1 MKAIILT
8 LSLIALCT
16 CNTGF
21 LRQLNTLGEID
32 TVTFPACATTTAA
45 DLPTFTVK
53 TTAAY
58 AQTDE
63 KSAVTT
69 LHTGSGSATTNDL
82 TYNCVIPKISDPTGQ
97 TAEVVTGTCTK
108 GATPGTPIAGE
119 YIINK
124 MVVGGDDYIVTG
136 LSSTKFIIQQDITF
150 PAASQT
156 AFQKVNSTSDDK
168 KTFTITMGETHA
180 TLPKFYTNGTTV
192 KEITCVADTTDAKKV
207 ICTPTSTQ
215 MTKNT
220 NYTIQYNK
228 LCDAATTYT
237 STGVVVGFD
246 LSETSASSFRSLSK
260 LALLLGI
267 FLF

>member
-16 CNTGF
+16 SNTGF
-21 LRQLNTLGEID
+21 LRQLESLGVIA
-32 TVTFPACATTTAA
+32 TVTFPDCTTISTAA

-63 KSAVTT
+63 KTAVTT
-69 LHTGSGSATTNDL
+69 LHTGSGAATTNDL
-82 TYNCVIPKISDPTGQ
+82 TYNCVIPKISGAAP
-97 TAEVVTGTCTK
+97 EVVTGTCTK
-108 GATPGTPIAGE
+108 GATPGTPIAGD
-119 YIINK
+119 YVISS
-124 MVVGGDDYIVTG
+124 MVVGGNDYTITA
-136 LSSTKFIIQQDITF
+136 LASTKFTIKQEITF

-156 AFQKVNSTSDDK
+156 AFQTVNSTSDDK
-168 KTFTITMGETHA
+168 KTFTIKMGETHA

-192 KEITCVADTTDAKKV
+192 KEIPCVADTTDTKKV

-228 LCDAATTYT
+228 PCDDATTYT

-246 LSETSASSFRSLSK
+246 LSETSASSFMTLSK
-260 LALLLGI
+260 LALALAI

>member
-16 CNTGF
+16 SNTGF
-21 LRQLNTLGEID
+21 LRQLTPLGEIAS
-32 TVTFPACATTTAA
+32 VTFPTCATTTAA
-45 DLPTFTVK
+45 DLPTFTVT
-53 TTAAY
+53 TTATY
-58 AQTDE
+58 AQTAA
-63 KSAVTT
+63 KTAVTT
-69 LHTGSGSATTNDL
+69 LHTGTTTTNDL
-82 TYNCVIPKISDPTGQ
+82 TYNCVIPAIKDTTTPTPE
-97 TAEVVTGTCTK
+97 AVTGTCTK

-119 YIINK
+119 YVISK
-124 MVVGGDDYIVTG
+124 MAVDSSNDYTLTAAIA
-136 LSSTKFIIQQDITF
+136 STKFTIKQEITF

-156 AFQKVNSTSDDK
+156 AFQTVNSTSSDK
-168 KTFTITMGETHA
+168 NTFTITMGETHA

-192 KEITCVADTTDAKKV
+192 KEIPCAADTTDTKKV

-228 LCDAATTYT
+228 PCDDATTYT

-246 LSETSASSFRSLSK
+246 LSDTSASSFMTLSK
-260 LALLLGI
+260 LALALAI

>member
-16 CNTGF
+16 SNTGF
-21 LRQLNTLGEID
+21 LRQLATLGEIA
-32 TVTFPACATTTAA
+32 TVTFPPCATTTAA

-53 TTAAY
+53 TTDAY

-63 KSAVTT
+63 KTAVTT
-69 LHTGSGSATTNDL
+69 LHTGTTTTNDL
-82 TYNCVIPKISDPTGQ
+82 TYNCVIPKISGVA
-97 TAEVVTGTCTK
+97 AEVVTGTCTK
-108 GATPGTPIAGE
+108 GATPGTPIAGD
-119 YIINK
+119 YVISS
-124 MVVGGDDYIVTG
+124 MVVGSDDYTITA
-136 LSSTKFIIQQDITF
+136 LASTKFTIKQEITF

-156 AFQKVNSTSDDK
+156 AFQTVNSTSDDK

-192 KEITCVADTTDAKKV
+192 KEIPCVADTTDTKKV

-228 LCDAATTYT
+228 PCDEATTYT

-246 LSETSASSFRSLSK
+246 LSDTSASSFMTLSK
-260 LALLLGI
+260 LALALAI

>member
-16 CNTGF
+16 SNTGF
-21 LRQLNTLGEID
+21 LRQLATLGEIA
-32 TVTFPACATTTAA
+32 TVTFPPCATTTAA

-58 AQTDE
+58 DKTDE
-63 KSAVTT
+63 KTAVTT
-69 LHTGSGSATTNDL
+69 LHTGTTTTNDL
-82 TYNCVIPKISDPTGQ
+82 TYNCVIPKISGVA
-97 TAEVVTGTCTK
+97 AEVVTGTCTK
-108 GATPGTPIAGE
+108 GATPGTPIAGD
-119 YIINK
+119 YVISS
-124 MVVGGDDYIVTG
+124 MVVGSDDYTITA
-136 LSSTKFIIQQDITF
+136 LASTKFTIKQEITF

-192 KEITCVADTTDAKKV
+192 KEIPCAADTTDTKKV

-228 LCDAATTYT
+228 PCDEATTYT

-246 LSETSASSFRSLSK
+246 LSETSASSFMTLSK
-260 LALLLGI
+260 LALALAI

>member
-16 CNTGF
+16 SNTGF
-21 LRQLNTLGEID
+21 LRQLTPLGEIAS
-32 TVTFPACATTTAA
+32 VTFPTCATTTAA

-58 AQTDE
+58 VQTAE
-63 KSAVTT
+63 KTAVTT
-69 LHTGSGSATTNDL
+69 LHTGSGAATTNDL
-82 TYNCVIPKISDPTGQ
+82 TYNCVIPAIKDSTGQ
-97 TAEVVTGTCTK
+97 TGEAVTGTCTK

-119 YIINK
+119 YVITK
-124 MVVGGDDYIVTG
+124 MVVGNDDYTLTAIA
-136 LSSTKFIIQQDITF
+136 STKFTIKQEITF

-156 AFQKVNSTSDDK
+156 AFQTVNSTSNDK

-192 KEITCVADTTDAKKV
+192 KEIPCAADTTDTKKV

-228 LCDAATTYT
+228 PCDEATTYT

-246 LSETSASSFRSLSK
+246 LSETSASSFMTLSK
-260 LALLLGI
+260 LALALAI

>member
-16 CNTGF
+16 SNTGF
-21 LRQLNTLGEID
+21 LRQLDTLGEIAS
-32 TVTFPACATTTAA
+32 VTFPTCATTTAA
-45 DLPTFTVK
+45 ELPTFTVK
-53 TTAAY
+53 TKADY
-58 AQTDE
+58 AQTAQ
-63 KSAVTT
+63 KTAVTT
-69 LHTGSGSATTNDL
+69 LHTGSGAATTNDL
-82 TYNCVIPKISDPTGQ
+82 TYNCVIPKISSGVA
-97 TAEVVTGTCTK
+97 AEAVTGTCTK
-108 GATPGTPIAGE
+108 DATPGTPIAGE
-119 YIINK
+119 YVITK
-124 MVVGGDDYIVTG
+124 MVVGNDDYTLTAIA
-136 LSSTKFIIQQDITF
+136 STKFTIKQEITF

-156 AFQKVNSTSDDK
+156 AFQTVNSTSSDK
-168 KTFTITMGETHA
+168 NTFTITMGETHA

-192 KEITCVADTTDAKKV
+192 KEIPCAADTTDTKKV

-228 LCDAATTYT
+228 PCDDATTYT

-246 LSETSASSFRSLSK
+246 LSDTSASSFMTLSK
-260 LALLLGI
+260 LALALAI

>member
-16 CNTGF
+16 SNTGF
-21 LRQLNTLGEID
+21 LRQLATLGEIA
-32 TVTFPACATTTAA
+32 TVTFPDCTTISTAA

-58 AQTDE
+58 DKTDE
-63 KSAVTT
+63 KTAVTT
-69 LHTGSGSATTNDL
+69 LHTGTTTTNDL
-82 TYNCVIPKISDPTGQ
+82 TYNCVIPKISGVA
-97 TAEVVTGTCTK
+97 AEAVTGTCTK
-108 GATPGTPIAGE
+108 GATPGTPIEGD
-119 YIINK
+119 YVISS
-124 MVVGGDDYIVTG
+124 MVVSGDRYTVSAIA
-136 LSSTKFIIQQDITF
+136 STKLKIKQEITF

-156 AFQKVNSTSDDK
+156 AFQTVNSTSDDK

-192 KEITCVADTTDAKKV
+192 KEIPCVADTTDTKKV

-228 LCDAATTYT
+228 PCDQATTYT

-246 LSETSASSFRSLSK
+246 LSETSASSFMTLSK
-260 LALLLGI
+260 LALALAI

>member
-16 CNTGF
+16 SNTGF
-21 LRQLNTLGEID
+21 LRQLESLGEIA
-32 TVTFPACATTTAA
+32 TVTFPTCATTTAA
-45 DLPTFTVK
+45 DLPTFTVT
-53 TTAAY
+53 TTATY
-58 AQTDE
+58 AQKTA
-63 KSAVTT
+63 KTAVTT
-69 LHTGSGSATTNDL
+69 LHTGSTTTNDL
-82 TYNCVIPKISDPTGQ
+82 TYNCVIPAIKDTTTPTPE
-97 TAEVVTGTCTK
+97 AVTGTCTK
-108 GATPGTPIAGE
+108 GATPGTPIAGD
-119 YIINK
+119 YVISS
-124 MVVGGDDYIVTG
+124 MVVGGNDYTITA
-136 LSSTKFIIQQDITF
+136 LASTKFTIKQEITF

-156 AFQKVNSTSDDK
+156 AFQTVNSTSNDK

-192 KEITCVADTTDAKKV
+192 KEIPCAADTTDTKKV

-228 LCDAATTYT
+228 PCDEATTYT

-246 LSETSASSFRSLSK
+246 LSETSASSFMTLSK
-260 LALLLGI
+260 LALALAI

>member
-16 CNTGF
+16 SNTGF
-21 LRQLNTLGEID
+21 LRQLESLGEIA
-32 TVTFPACATTTAA
+32 TVTFPTCATTTAA
-45 DLPTFTVK
+45 DLPTFTVT
-53 TTAAY
+53 TTATY
-58 AQTDE
+58 AQKTA
-63 KSAVTT
+63 KTAVTT
-69 LHTGSGSATTNDL
+69 LHTGSTTTNDL
-82 TYNCVIPKISDPTGQ
+82 TYNCVIPAIKDTTTPTPE
-97 TAEVVTGTCTK
+97 AVTGTCTK
-108 GATPGTPIAGE
+108 GATPGTPIEGE
-119 YIINK
+119 YVISK
-124 MVVGGDDYIVTG
+124 MVVDSDDYTI
-136 LSSTKFIIQQDITF
+136 SAIASTKLKIKQELTF

-156 AFQKVNSTSDDK
+156 AFQTVNSTSNDK

-192 KEITCVADTTDAKKV
+192 KEIPCAADTTDTKKV

-228 LCDAATTYT
+228 PCDEATTYT

-246 LSETSASSFRSLSK
+246 LSETSASSFMTLSK
-260 LALLLGI
+260 LALALAI

>member
-16 CNTGF
+16 SNTGF
-21 LRQLNTLGEID
+21 LRQLESLGVIA

-53 TTAAY
+53 TTDAY

-63 KSAVTT
+63 KTAVTT
-69 LHTGSGSATTNDL
+69 LHTGSGAATTNDL
-82 TYNCVIPKISDPTGQ
+82 TYNCVIPKISGAA
-97 TAEVVTGTCTK
+97 AEAVTGTCTK

-119 YIINK
+119 YVISK
-124 MVVGGDDYIVTG
+124 MVVDSNDYTLTAIA
-136 LSSTKFIIQQDITF
+136 STKFTIKQEITF

-156 AFQKVNSTSDDK
+156 AFQTVNSTSDDK
-168 KTFTITMGETHA
+168 KTFTIKMGETHA

-192 KEITCVADTTDAKKV
+192 KEIPCVADTTDTKKV

-228 LCDAATTYT
+228 PCDEATTYT

-246 LSETSASSFRSLSK
+246 LSETSASSFMTLSK
-260 LALLLGI
+260 LALALAI

>member
-45 DLPTFTVK
+45 DFPTFTVK

-63 KSAVTT
+63 KTAVTT
-69 LHTGSGSATTNDL
+69 LHTGSGAATTNDL
-82 TYNCVIPKISDPTGQ
+82 TYNCVIPKISGAAP
-97 TAEVVTGTCTK
+97 EVVTGTCTK
-108 GATPGTPIAGE
+108 GATPGTPIAGD
-119 YIINK
+119 YVISS
-124 MVVGGDDYIVTG
+124 MVVGGNDYTITA
-136 LSSTKFIIQQDITF
+136 LASTKFTIKQEITF

-156 AFQKVNSTSDDK
+156 AFQTVNSTSDDK
-168 KTFTITMGETHA
+168 KTFTIKMGETHA

-192 KEITCVADTTDAKKV
+192 KEIPCVADTTDTKKV

-228 LCDAATTYT
+228 PCDDATTYT

-246 LSETSASSFRSLSK
+246 LSETSASSFMTLSK
-260 LALLLGI
+260 LALALAI

>member
-16 CNTGF
+16 SNTGF
-21 LRQLNTLGEID
+21 LRQLANLGEIA
-32 TVTFPACATTTAA
+32 TVTFPPCTTITTAA
-45 DLPTFTVK
+45 ELPTFTVT

-58 AQTDE
+58 VQTAQKT
-63 KSAVTT
+63 AVTT
-69 LHTGSGSATTNDL
+69 LHTGTTTTNDL
-82 TYNCVIPKISDPTGQ
+82 TYNCVIPKISGVA
-97 TAEVVTGTCTK
+97 AEAVTGTCTK
-108 GATPGTPIAGE
+108 GATPGTPIEGD
-119 YIINK
+119 YVISS
-124 MVVGGDDYIVTG
+124 MVVGSDDYTVSAIA
-136 LSSTKFIIQQDITF
+136 STKLKIKQEITF

-156 AFQKVNSTSDDK
+156 AFQTVNSTSDDK
-168 KTFTITMGETHA
+168 KTFTIKMGETHA

-192 KEITCVADTTDAKKV
+192 KEIPCAADTTDTKKV

-228 LCDAATTYT
+228 PCDEATTYT

-246 LSETSASSFRSLSK
+246 LSETSASSFMTLSK
-260 LALLLGI
+260 LALALAI

>member
-16 CNTGF
+16 SNTGF
-21 LRQLNTLGEID
+21 LRQLETLGEIA

-53 TTAAY
+53 TTALY
-58 AQTDE
+58 AQKAE
-63 KSAVTT
+63 KTAVTT
-69 LHTGSGSATTNDL
+69 LHTGSGATTTNDL
-82 TYNCVIPKISDPTGQ
+82 TYNCVIPKISGEA
-97 TAEVVTGTCTK
+97 AEAVTGTCTK
-108 GATPGTPIAGE
+108 GATPGTPIAGD
-119 YIINK
+119 YVINK
-124 MVVGGDDYIVTG
+124 MVVGDNDYTITA
-136 LSSTKFIIQQDITF
+136 LASTKFTIKQEITF

-156 AFQKVNSTSDDK
+156 AFQTVNSTSDDK
-168 KTFTITMGETHA
+168 KTFTIKMGETHA

-192 KEITCVADTTDAKKV
+192 KEIPCVADTTDTKKV

-228 LCDAATTYT
+228 PCDEATTYT

-246 LSETSASSFRSLSK
+246 LSETSASSFMTLSK
-260 LALLLGI
+260 LALALAI

>member
-16 CNTGF
+16 SNTGF
-21 LRQLNTLGEID
+21 LRQLATLGEIA

-53 TTAAY
+53 TTALY
-58 AQTDE
+58 AQTAE
-63 KSAVTT
+63 KTVVTT
-69 LHTGSGSATTNDL
+69 LHTGTATTNDL
-82 TYNCVIPKISDPTGQ
+82 TYNCVIPAIKDSTGQ
-97 TAEVVTGTCTK
+97 TTEAVTGTCTK
-108 GATPGTPIAGE
+108 GTTPGTPIAGD
-119 YIINK
+119 YVINK
-124 MVVGGDDYIVTG
+124 MVVGSDDYTITA
-136 LSSTKFIIQQDITF
+136 LASTKFTIKQDITF

-156 AFQKVNSTSDDK
+156 AFQTVNSTSNDK

-192 KEITCVADTTDAKKV
+192 KEIPCAADTTDTKKV

-228 LCDAATTYT
+228 PCDDATTYT

-246 LSETSASSFRSLSK
+246 LSETSASSFMTLSK
-260 LALLLGI
+260 LALALAI

>member
-16 CNTGF
+16 SNTGF
-21 LRQLNTLGEID
+21 LRQLATLGEIA
-32 TVTFPACATTTAA
+32 TVTFPPCATTTAA

-58 AQTDE
+58 DKTDE
-63 KSAVTT
+63 KTAVTT
-69 LHTGSGSATTNDL
+69 LHTGTTTTNDL
-82 TYNCVIPKISDPTGQ
+82 TYNCVIPKISGVA
-97 TAEVVTGTCTK
+97 AEVVTGTCTK
-108 GATPGTPIAGE
+108 GATPGTPIAGD
-119 YIINK
+119 YVISS
-124 MVVGGDDYIVTG
+124 MVVGSDDYTITA
-136 LSSTKFIIQQDITF
+136 LASTKFTIKQEITF

-156 AFQKVNSTSDDK
+156 AFQTVNSTSDDK

-192 KEITCVADTTDAKKV
+192 KEIPCAADTTDTKKV

-228 LCDAATTYT
+228 PCDQATTYT

-246 LSETSASSFRSLSK
+246 LSETSASSFMTLSK
-260 LALLLGI
+260 LALALAI